1 MLNERL
7 RRRLNPDLRL
17 ARRRPPGPAA
27 DLLTWDVRARG
38 DLAVVAVSGELD
50 IDSARGLEG
59 DLAAVADVG
68 RPLILDLAGLRFCD
82 CAGLS
87 LFLRVQQRA
96 RAAGGS
102 LHLAALTPRVLRVIT
117 VARLAD
123 VLPITASVADT
134 VAALDEAA
142 IAAPP
147 LPRPGDGDRASDPPL
162 RRPGPVSPGSRRVLR

>member
-1 MLNERL
+1 MLNARL

-17 ARRRPPGPAA
+17 ARRRPAGPAGY
-27 DLLTWDVRARG
+27 LLTWDVQARG
-38 DLAVVAVSGELD
+38 ELAVVAVGGELD
-50 IDSARGLEG
+50 IDSGPGLEAE
-59 DLAAVADVG
+59 LAPVADAG
-68 RPLILDLAGLRFCD
+68 RHLILDLAGVRFCD
-82 CAGLS
+82 CSGLS

-102 LHLAALTPRVLRVIT
+102 LNLATLTPRVLRVIAA
-117 VARLAD
+117 ARMTD

-147 LPRPGDGDRASDPPL
+147 LPRSGDRDRAS
-162 RRPGPVSPGSRRVLR
+162 

>member
-1 MLNERL
+1 MLNARL

-17 ARRRPPGPAA
+17 ARRRPAGPAG

-38 DLAVVAVSGELD
+38 ELAVVAVSGELD
-50 IDSARGLEG
+50 INSGPSLEG
-59 DLAAVADVG
+59 ELGPVADVG
-68 RPLILDLAGLRFCD
+68 RHLILDLAGLRFCD
-82 CAGLS
+82 CSGLS
-87 LFLRVQQRA
+87 VLLRVQRRA

-117 VARLAD
+117 AARLAD

-134 VAALDEAA
+134 VAALDDAA

-147 LPRPGDGDRASDPPL
+147 LPRPGDGERAS
-162 RRPGPVSPGSRRVLR
+162 

>member
-1 MLNERL
+1 MLNARL

-17 ARRRPPGPAA
+17 VRRRPAGSAG

-38 DLAVVAVSGELD
+38 ELAVVAVSGELD
-50 IDSARGLEG
+50 IDSGPGLEAE
-59 DLAAVADVG
+59 LASVADAG

-82 CAGLS
+82 CSGLS

-117 VARLAD
+117 AARLAD
-123 VLPITASVADT
+123 VLPITASVADA

-147 LPRPGDGDRASDPPL
+147 LPRPADGNRAS
-162 RRPGPVSPGSRRVLR
+162 

>member
-1 MLNERL
+1 
-7 RRRLNPDLRL
+7 
-17 ARRRPPGPAA
+17 
-27 DLLTWDVRARG
+27 
-38 DLAVVAVSGELD
+38 
-50 IDSARGLEG
+50 
-59 DLAAVADVG
+59 VADAG
-68 RPLILDLAGLRFCD
+68 RHLILDLAGLRFCD

-117 VARLAD
+117 AARLAE
-123 VLPITASVADT
+123 VLPITASVADA

-147 LPRPGDGDRASDPPL
+147 LPRPGDGDRAP
-162 RRPGPVSPGSRRVLR
+162 

>member
-1 MLNERL
+1 
-7 RRRLNPDLRL
+7 
-17 ARRRPPGPAA
+17 
-27 DLLTWDVRARG
+27 VRARG
-38 DLAVVAVSGELD
+38 ELAIVAVSGELD
-50 IDSARGLEG
+50 IDSALGLER
-59 DLAAVADVG
+59 DLAPVADAG
-68 RPLILDLAGLRFCD
+68 RALILDLAGLRFCD

-102 LHLAALTPRVLRVIT
+102 LHLAALTPQVLRVIT
-117 VARLAD
+117 AARLAD

-147 LPRPGDGDRASDPPL
+147 LPRPR
-162 RRPGPVSPGSRRVLR
+162 

>member
-1 MLNERL
+1 MLNARL

-17 ARRRPPGPAA
+17 VRRRPAGAA
-27 DLLTWDVRARG
+27 GDLLTWDVRTRG
-38 DLAVVAVSGELD
+38 ALAVVAVSGELD
-50 IDSARGLEG
+50 IDSAPGLEA
-59 DLAAVADVG
+59 DLAPVADAG

-87 LFLRVQQRA
+87 LFLRVRQRA

-134 VAALDEAA
+134 VAALEAA

-147 LPRPGDGDRASDPPL
+147 LPRPADGNRAS
-162 RRPGPVSPGSRRVLR
+162 

>member
-1 MLNERL
+1 MLNAKL

-17 ARRRPPGPAA
+17 ARRRPAGPVG

-38 DLAVVAVSGELD
+38 ELAVVAVSGELD

-59 DLAAVADVG
+59 ELAPVADAG

-117 VARLAD
+117 AARLAD
-123 VLPITASVADT
+123 VLPITASVAGT

-142 IAAPP
+142 AT
-147 LPRPGDGDRASDPPL
+147 
-162 RRPGPVSPGSRRVLR
+162 

>member
-1 MLNERL
+1 MLNAKL

-17 ARRRPPGPAA
+17 ARARPPGPAG

-50 IDSARGLEG
+50 IDSARGLERE
-59 DLAAVADVG
+59 LAAVADIG

-102 LHLAALTPRVLRVIT
+102 LHLAALTPRVLRVIAA
-117 VARLAD
+117 ARLAD
-123 VLPITASVADT
+123 AFPINASVADT
-134 VAALDEAA
+134 VAALDQAAIAEAA
-142 IAAPP
+142 IVAPP
-147 LPRPGDGDRASDPPL
+147 LPRPGDRDRAP
-162 RRPGPVSPGSRRVLR
+162 

>member
-1 MLNERL
+1 MLNARL

-27 DLLTWDVRARG
+27 DLLTWDARARG

-50 IDSARGLEG
+50 IGSARGLEG
-59 DLAAVADVG
+59 ELAAVADIG

-102 LHLAALTPRVLRVIT
+102 LHLAGLTPRVLRVIT
-117 VARLAD
+117 AARLAD

-147 LPRPGDGDRASDPPL
+147 VPRPGHGDRAS
-162 RRPGPVSPGSRRVLR
+162 

>member
-1 MLNERL
+1 MLNARL

-17 ARRRPPGPAA
+17 ARRRPAGPAG
-27 DLLTWDVRARG
+27 DLLTWDVQARG

-59 DLAAVADVG
+59 ELAPVADAG
-68 RPLILDLAGLRFCD
+68 RHLILDLASLRFCD

-117 VARLAD
+117 AARLAD

-134 VAALDEAA
+134 MAVLDETATT
-142 IAAPP
+142 
-147 LPRPGDGDRASDPPL
+147 RPDR
-162 RRPGPVSPGSRRVLR
+162 RPVSPGSRRVLR

>member
-1 MLNERL
+1 MLNARL

-50 IDSARGLEG
+50 IGSGPGLEG
-59 DLAAVADVG
+59 DLAPVADAG
-68 RPLILDLAGLRFCD
+68 RHLILDLASLRFCD

-147 LPRPGDGDRASDPPL
+147 LPRPGEGDRAS
-162 RRPGPVSPGSRRVLR
+162 

>member
-1 MLNERL
+1 MLNGRL

-17 ARRRPPGPAA
+17 ARRHPDGPAGN
-27 DLLTWDVRARG
+27 LLTWDVRARG
-38 DLAVVAVSGELD
+38 ELAVVAVSGELD
-50 IDSARGLEG
+50 IDSARGLERE
-59 DLAAVADVG
+59 LAAVAGVG

-102 LHLAALTPRVLRVIT
+102 LHLAALTPRVLRVIAA
-117 VARLAD
+117 ARLAD

-134 VAALDEAA
+134 VAALAEAAPAEAAPAEAASAEAA

-147 LPRPGDGDRASDPPL
+147 LPRPGDGDRTS
-162 RRPGPVSPGSRRVLR
+162 

>member
-1 MLNERL
+1 MLNARF
-7 RRRLNPDLRL
+7 RRGLNPDLRP
-17 ARRRPPGPAA
+17 ARRRPAGPAG
-27 DLLTWDVRARG
+27 DLLTWDVQAHRE
-38 DLAVVAVSGELD
+38 LAVVAVSGELD
-50 IDSARGLEG
+50 IDSALGLEG
-59 DLAAVADVG
+59 DLAPVADAG

-96 RAAGGS
+96 CAAGGS
-102 LHLAALTPRVLRVIT
+102 LHLAALTPQVLRVIT
-117 VARLAD
+117 AARLAD

-147 LPRPGDGDRASDPPL
+147 LPRPGDGDRAS
-162 RRPGPVSPGSRRVLR
+162 